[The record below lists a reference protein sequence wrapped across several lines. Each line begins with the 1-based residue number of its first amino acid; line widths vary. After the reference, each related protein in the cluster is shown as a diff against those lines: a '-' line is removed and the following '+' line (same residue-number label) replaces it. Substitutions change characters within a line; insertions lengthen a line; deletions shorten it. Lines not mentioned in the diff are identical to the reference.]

1 MLLRRTLTAAALLA
15 LLLGASGCKFGK
27 KKPPVPAPQATAPT
41 LKPSLPPSDNPGP
54 PPPVASEPARPM
66 PTPGEATENAQVQK
80 PAPKPKTHVARKTVP
95 PPPPVEPPKATV
107 DSAGKTPTQQ
117 GQLTATVTQGQALQQ
132 RVDTAQLISTT
143 ENALRSI
150 TRQLS
155 TDEQAMIQHIR
166 SFIKQS
172 QTASNEGDIERAY
185 NLALKARQLSDELV
199 KK

>member
-27 KKPPVPAPQATAPT
+27 KKPPVPPPQATAPT

-54 PPPVASEPARPM
+54 PPPIASEPARPL

-80 PAPKPKTHVARKTVP
+80 PAPKPKVHIARKTVP
-95 PPPPVEPPKATV
+95 PPPPEPPKTTV
-107 DSAGKTPTQQ
+107 ENAGKTPTQQ
-117 GQLTATVTQGQALQQ
+117 GQLTASVTQGQAIQ
-132 RVDTAQLISTT
+132 RRLDTTQLINTT
-143 ENALRSI
+143 ENTLRSI

-155 TDEQAMIQHIR
+155 TDEQAMVQHIR

-172 QTASNEGDIERAY
+172 QDATGEGDLERAY